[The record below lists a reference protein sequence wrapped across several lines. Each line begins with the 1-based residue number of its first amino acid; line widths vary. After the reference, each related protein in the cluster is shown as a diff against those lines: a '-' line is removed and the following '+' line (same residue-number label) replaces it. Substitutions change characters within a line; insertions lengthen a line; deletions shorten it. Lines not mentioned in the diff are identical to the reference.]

1 MQTKSLFLENIIV
14 RLIQVYANNIVFTLK
29 IRLCLYKI
37 AINYLS
43 SPYFMLFFLPLQ
55 DHLLFLFFFLFSYT

>member
-14 RLIQVYANNIVFTLK
+14 RLIQVYVNNIVFTLK

-43 SPYFMLFFLPLQ
+43 SPYFMLFFFVSIRSLA
-55 DHLLFLFFFLFSYT
+55 FFIFFLFSYI